1 MKFEMVSLAWC
12 ESMKW
17 VKRRGKE
24 KGEEEGM
31 PGFDVVFAIAGLL
44 ACFIC
49 LEAERQ
55 QEGGKKGGIE
65 DGKRKKEI

>member
-1 MKFEMVSLAWC
+1 MNFEMLSLAWC

-17 VKRRGKE
+17 VKRRGKK

-44 ACFIC
+44 AWFD
-49 LEAERQ
+49 LFRS
-55 QEGGKKGGIE
+55 GKATRMREKGR
-65 DGKRKKEI
+65 D